1 MNRAAYRLGRV
12 VSIPRAEWCVACR
25 RHSSAAPPSLHA
37 GVAITVPRSGA
48 LLTGLATA
56 VASVPAVILCPRRYH
71 CPLAGCFFLII
82 SCANR
87 SLFSQGLRGAA
98 PRARQGKAPADA
110 GADPSGLP
118 GLPRF
123 SHSADL
129 RRHGTRLCRP
139 ALRAALFGRAIPLR
153 SGRLGT
159 CYPPVSPTGRG
170 AGAECLHPRSQ
181 QEINHVGQAR

>member
-71 CPLAGCFFLII
+71 CPLAGCFFLMGI

-110 GADPSGLP
+110 GVRERPRTAMRQLRPMREHRCQRYPAKPGEADSKTSSVP
-118 GLPRF
+118 
-123 SHSADL
+123 
-129 RRHGTRLCRP
+129 
-139 ALRAALFGRAIPLR
+139 
-153 SGRLGT
+153 
-159 CYPPVSPTGRG
+159 
-170 AGAECLHPRSQ
+170 
-181 QEINHVGQAR
+181 